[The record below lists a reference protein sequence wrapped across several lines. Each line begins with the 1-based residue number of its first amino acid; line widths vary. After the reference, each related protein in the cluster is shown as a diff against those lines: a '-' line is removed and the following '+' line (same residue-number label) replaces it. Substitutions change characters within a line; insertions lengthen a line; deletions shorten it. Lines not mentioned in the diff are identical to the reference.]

1 MRYPRV
7 SWGLVPAALSLMLA
21 VPLDLQ
27 AGGPGK
33 GTFRKQ
39 PGGGIAS
46 LEARFDLS
54 QFMGE
59 PTVAGVFKWEAE
71 PGYSAKL
78 PSDVVMWL
86 KVRSGTSFAYISCA
100 PVLADAGK
108 GFGMDMTGSPD
119 WKEVL
124 VLEFSGKKAVRT
136 MDASSAKH
144 FWKAG
149 FEVVDVVLSGAPPR
163 EGQAAQKGGA
173 SGNPSSASDSTKT
186 ANVLS
191 TATAPTAA
199 KPMGVATGGP
209 AARTTSSAPS
219 GQSLSRLAP
228 GTLQTPHSGPT
239 GSIPYRTPQPATA
252 AKPAASTPPSRQ
264 GSNTQVPGRAVAT
277 APSQTTPSTLV
288 KTPPQQVAAPPA
300 APSRAPMANPAPGS
314 APRPQPIAA
323 PTAGDASRSSRPTT
337 ATPSASAEAQHARE
351 AARKREAEAEHRRA
365 EAQKAKD
372 AEAERRQQAAAAAR
386 KK

>member
-100 PVLADAGK
+100 PVLSDAGK
-108 GFGMDMTGSPD
+108 GFGMDMAGSPD

-136 MDASSAKH
+136 MDAASAKH

-149 FEVVDVVLSGAPPR
+149 FEVVDVLLSGAPPR
-163 EGQAAQKGGA
+163 EGQAAQKGGG
-173 SGNPSSASDSTKT
+173 SGNPSNASDSAKT

-191 TATAPTAA
+191 TASAPAAA
-199 KPMGVATGGP
+199 KPLGVATGGP

-219 GQSLSRLAP
+219 GQSLSRMAP
-228 GTLQTPHSGPT
+228 GTLQTPHSGP
-239 GSIPYRTPQPATA
+239 R
-252 AKPAASTPPSRQ
+252 AASPTARPSLLPPP
-264 GSNTQVPGRAVAT
+264 N
-277 APSQTTPSTLV
+277 L
-288 KTPPQQVAAPPA
+288 PPA
-300 APSRAPMANPAPGS
+300 
-314 APRPQPIAA
+314 PR
-323 PTAGDASRSSRPTT
+323 
-337 ATPSASAEAQHARE
+337 
-351 AARKREAEAEHRRA
+351 RRA
-365 EAQKAKD
+365 RGTIPRFLEGLSPLLPV
-372 AEAERRQQAAAAAR
+372 RRHRQPS
-386 KK
+386 